1 VVEVQMGTLMQDLK
15 YAIRMLAKSPGFT
28 AIVVLTLALGI
39 GANTAIFSLV
49 NTVLL
54 RPLPYPEP
62 QRVVTLGLDY
72 GRGGVSDD
80 FESLQFVYWRDHSQ
94 AFDSVA
100 AVFGSMGGFN
110 LVGDSGPVHVRGSK
124 VSREFFRAVGIE
136 PMLGRS
142 FLADEDR
149 PGGPDVVILSY
160 GLWRSAFGG
169 DPKVTARSI
178 VLNGVSYSVV
188 GVLPPGFRFISGEP
202 TASNPEVLIPL
213 QLSDVPADRGTNY
226 TILAR
231 LKPGTTILSAQIDA
245 DRVAAEFHRA
255 YPNYDSNGGQFQVRV
270 RPFQQAVLGDVQP
283 TLLVLF
289 GAVGFVLLIACVNVA
304 NLFLSRATARQ
315 REIAIRSALGATRA
329 RLFRQLVCE
338 SLAFAILAG
347 AAGLALAAW
356 GVRALAA
363 MSPVE
368 LPRVADLSFDW
379 RVLAFTLGLSV
390 IAALAFGSVAT
401 VYALRGDVN
410 DSLKEGSERA
420 GGIHGRR
427 LSRVLIAG
435 EVALSLVLLAG
446 AGLLIATVIH
456 LYRVPPG
463 FDTVNLT
470 SARMSLTAE
479 KYTHTAQVWN
489 FQRQVIERVRQLPG
503 VVSVATASAT
513 PLERGLNTVV
523 FRNGT
528 PSDDSHNFV
537 GIEYRS
543 ISPEYFKTLA
553 IPLQRGRAFTEAD
566 SAESAGVAVVN
577 ESLALKM
584 WPGQNPIGK
593 PLLAA
598 DGDAAQ
604 SSPREVVGV
613 VADIRERGLDQPS
626 RATVYVPQAQ
636 VKDSFNA
643 MTNYWFA
650 SSCLVRTARPLNLDN
665 EIRGIVAAVDPEEPI
680 AQIDLMASVLARS
693 IAEQRFFMTL
703 MGIFATLALVLAGGG
718 IYGVLSYQVA
728 RRTHEIGIRM
738 ALGARPQDVLR
749 LVLNEGLRVVLVG
762 VAIGTAA
769 ALLLTRLMA
778 SLLFGVKPTDPLT
791 FAAVAGLLV
800 CVALAACYIPAR
812 RATQVDPIIALRY
825 E

>member
-1 VVEVQMGTLMQDLK
+1 VGTLMQDLK

-94 AFDSVA
+94 AFDSLA

-110 LVGDSGPVHVRGSK
+110 LVGDAGPVHVRGSK
-124 VSREFFRAVGIE
+124 VSREFFRAAGIE
-136 PMLGRS
+136 PMLGRE
-142 FLADEDR
+142 FLAEEDR
-149 PGGPDVVILSY
+149 PGGPHVVVLSY
-160 GLWRSAFGG
+160 GLWRGTFGG

-178 VLNGVSYSVV
+178 VLNGVPYSIV

-213 QLSDVPADRGTNY
+213 QLSDAPADRGTNY

-231 LKPGTTILSAQIDA
+231 LKAGTTIASAQTDA
-245 DRVAAEFHRA
+245 DRIAAEFHRA
-255 YPNYDSNGGQFQVRV
+255 YPNYYSDGGSFQVRV

-347 AAGLALAAW
+347 GAGLALAAW

-379 RVLAFTLGLSV
+379 RVLAFTLAVSV
-390 IAALAFGSVAT
+390 IAAIVFGSVAT

-420 GGIHGRR
+420 GGMHGRR

-463 FDTVNLT
+463 FGTANLT

-479 KYTHTAQVWN
+479 KYTRTAQVWN
-489 FQRQVIERVRQLPG
+489 FERQVIERVRQLPG
-503 VVSVATASAT
+503 VISVATASAT

-523 FRNGT
+523 FRNAT
-528 PSDDSHNFV
+528 PSDDRHNLV

-543 ISPEYFKTLA
+543 ISPDYFKTLA

-577 ESLALKM
+577 ESLAREL

-613 VADIRERGLDQPS
+613 VADIREMGLDQPS

-636 VKDSFNA
+636 VKDAFNA
-643 MTNYWFA
+643 MTNYWIA
-650 SSCLVRTARPLNLDN
+650 ASCLVRTARPLNLDN
-665 EIRGIVAAVDPEEPI
+665 EIRGIVAAVDPEEPV
-680 AQIDLMASVLARS
+680 AQIDSMANVLARS
-693 IAEQRFFMTL
+693 ISEQRFFMTL
-703 MGIFATLALVLAGGG
+703 MGIFAALALVLAGGG

-738 ALGARPQDVLR
+738 ALGANPRDVFR

-769 ALLLTRLMA
+769 ALMLTRLMA
-778 SLLFGVKPTDPLT
+778 GLLFGVKPTDPLT
-791 FAAVAGLLV
+791 FVAVAALLV

-812 RATQVDPIIALRY
+812 RATHVDPIIALRY

>member
-1 VVEVQMGTLMQDLK
+1 VGTLMQDLK

-94 AFDSVA
+94 AFDSLA

-110 LVGDSGPVHVRGSK
+110 LVGDAGPVHVRGSK
-124 VSREFFRAVGIE
+124 VSREFFRAAGIE
-136 PMLGRS
+136 PMLGRE
-142 FLADEDR
+142 FLAEEDR
-149 PGGPDVVILSY
+149 PGGPHVVVLSY
-160 GLWRSAFGG
+160 GLWRGTFGG

-178 VLNGVSYSVV
+178 VLNGVPYSIV

-213 QLSDVPADRGTNY
+213 QLSDAPADRGTNY

-231 LKPGTTILSAQIDA
+231 LKAGTTIASAQTDA
-245 DRVAAEFHRA
+245 DRIAAEFHRA
-255 YPNYDSNGGQFQVRV
+255 YPNYYSDGGSFQVRV

-347 AAGLALAAW
+347 GAGLALAAW

-379 RVLAFTLGLSV
+379 RVLAFTLAVSV
-390 IAALAFGSVAT
+390 IAAIVFGSVAT

-420 GGIHGRR
+420 GGMHGRR

-463 FDTVNLT
+463 FGTANLT

-479 KYTHTAQVWN
+479 KYTRTAQVWN
-489 FQRQVIERVRQLPG
+489 FERQVIERVRQLPG
-503 VVSVATASAT
+503 VISVATASAT

-523 FRNGT
+523 FRNAT
-528 PSDDSHNFV
+528 PSDDRHNLV

-543 ISPEYFKTLA
+543 ISPDYFKTLA

-577 ESLALKM
+577 ESLAREL

-593 PLLAA
+593 PLLAS

-613 VADIRERGLDQPS
+613 VADIREMGLDQPS

-636 VKDSFNA
+636 VKDAFNA
-643 MTNYWFA
+643 MTNYWIA

-665 EIRGIVAAVDPEEPI
+665 EIRGIVAAVDPEEPV
-680 AQIDLMASVLARS
+680 AQIDSMANVLARS
-693 IAEQRFFMTL
+693 ISEQRFFMTL

-738 ALGARPQDVLR
+738 ALGANPRDVFR

-769 ALLLTRLMA
+769 ALMLTRLMA
-778 SLLFGVKPTDPLT
+778 GLLFGVKPTDPLT
-791 FAAVAGLLV
+791 FVAVAALLV

-812 RATQVDPIIALRY
+812 RATHVDPIIALRY

>member
-1 VVEVQMGTLMQDLK
+1 MGTLLQDLK
-15 YAIRMLAKSPGFT
+15 YAVRMLAKAPGFT
-28 AIVVLTLALGI
+28 AVVVVMLALGI

-72 GRGGVSDD
+72 GRGYVSDD
-80 FESLQFVYWRDHSQ
+80 FESLECVYWRDHAQ
-94 AFDSVA
+94 AFDSFS

-124 VSREFFRAVGIE
+124 VTREFFRAVGVE
-136 PMLGRS
+136 PMLGRG
-142 FLADEDR
+142 FLAEEDR
-149 PGGPDVVILSY
+149 PGGPNVVVLNY

-169 DPKVTARSI
+169 DPKVTGRSI
-178 VLNGVSYSVV
+178 VLNGLSYSIV

-213 QLSDVPADRGTNY
+213 QLSDAPLDRGTNY
-226 TILAR
+226 TVLAR
-231 LKPGTTILSAQIDA
+231 LKPGTTLASAQADA

-255 YPNYDSNGGQFQVRV
+255 YPDYYRDYTGFRVLV

-283 TLLVLF
+283 ILLVLF

-315 REIAIRSALGATRA
+315 REIAIRAALGATRT

-347 AAGLALAAW
+347 LLGLAFAAW

-368 LPRVADLSFDW
+368 LPRVEDLSFDW
-379 RVLAFTLGLSV
+379 RVLVFTLGVSGV
-390 IAALAFGSVAT
+390 VAFVFGSVA
-401 VYALRGDVN
+401 AIHAFGGDVN
-410 DSLKEGSERA
+410 LSLKEGSERA
-420 GGIHGRR
+420 GGIPGRR

-463 FDTVNLT
+463 FDTANLT
-470 SARMSLTAE
+470 SVRMSLTAD
-479 KYTHTAQVWN
+479 KYAHTAQVWN
-489 FQRQVIERVRQLPG
+489 FERQVIERVRQLPG
-503 VVSVATASAT
+503 VTSVATASAT

-523 FRNGT
+523 FRNAT
-528 PSDDSHNFV
+528 YSEDSHSMI

-543 ISPEYFKTLA
+543 ISPEYFQTLA
-553 IPLQRGRAFTEAD
+553 IPLQRGREFTEAD
-566 SAESAGVAVVN
+566 SAESARVAVVN
-577 ESLALKM
+577 ESLAREL
-584 WPGQNPIGK
+584 WPRQNPIGK
-593 PLLAA
+593 PLLPA
-598 DGDAAQ
+598 DGDVAQ
-604 SSPREVVGV
+604 SAPREVVGV
-613 VADIRERGLDQPS
+613 VADIRERGLDQPP

-636 VKDSFNA
+636 VTDSFNA

-650 SSCLVRTARPLNLDN
+650 ASCLIRTARPLNLDK
-665 EIRGIVAAVDPEEPI
+665 EIRSIVASVDPQEPV
-680 AQIDLMASVLARS
+680 ARMDSMASVMARS

-703 MGIFATLALVLAGGG
+703 MGVFAALALVLAGGG

-728 RRTHEIGIRM
+728 RRTREIGIRM
-738 ALGARPQDVLR
+738 ALGARPWDVLR
-749 LVLNEGLRVVLVG
+749 MVLNEGLRVVLVG

-769 ALLLTRLMA
+769 ALALTRLMA
-778 SLLFGVKPTDPLT
+778 SLLFGVKPTDPVT
-791 FAAVAGLLV
+791 FAAVAALLV

-812 RATQVDPIIALRY
+812 RATHVDPIIALRY

>member
-1 VVEVQMGTLMQDLK
+1 MGTLMQDLK

-94 AFDSVA
+94 AFDSLA

-110 LVGDSGPVHVRGSK
+110 LVGDAGPVHVRGSK
-124 VSREFFRAVGIE
+124 VSREFFRAAGIE
-136 PMLGRS
+136 PMLGRE
-142 FLADEDR
+142 FLAEEDR
-149 PGGPDVVILSY
+149 PGGPHVVVLSY
-160 GLWRSAFGG
+160 GLWRGTFGG

-178 VLNGVSYSVV
+178 VLNGVPYSIV

-213 QLSDVPADRGTNY
+213 QLSDAPADRGTNY

-231 LKPGTTILSAQIDA
+231 LKAGTTIASAQTDA
-245 DRVAAEFHRA
+245 DRIAAEFHRA
-255 YPNYDSNGGQFQVRV
+255 YPNYYSDGGSFQVRV

-347 AAGLALAAW
+347 GAGLALAAW

-379 RVLAFTLGLSV
+379 RVLAFTLAVSV
-390 IAALAFGSVAT
+390 IAAIVFGSVAT

-420 GGIHGRR
+420 GGMHGRR

-463 FDTVNLT
+463 FGTANLT

-479 KYTHTAQVWN
+479 KYTRTAQVWN
-489 FQRQVIERVRQLPG
+489 FERQVIERVRQLPG
-503 VVSVATASAT
+503 VISVATASAT

-523 FRNGT
+523 FRNAT
-528 PSDDSHNFV
+528 PSDDRHNLV

-543 ISPEYFKTLA
+543 ISPDYFKTLA

-577 ESLALKM
+577 ESLAREL

-593 PLLAA
+593 PLLAS

-613 VADIRERGLDQPS
+613 VADIREMGLDQPS

-636 VKDSFNA
+636 VKDAFNA
-643 MTNYWFA
+643 MTNYWIA

-665 EIRGIVAAVDPEEPI
+665 EIRGIVAAVDPEEPV
-680 AQIDLMASVLARS
+680 AQIDSMANVLARS
-693 IAEQRFFMTL
+693 ISEQRFFMTL

-738 ALGARPQDVLR
+738 ALGANPRDVFR

-769 ALLLTRLMA
+769 ALMLTRLMA
-778 SLLFGVKPTDPLT
+778 GLLFGVKPTDPLT
-791 FAAVAGLLV
+791 FVAVAALLV

-812 RATQVDPIIALRY
+812 RATHVDPIIALRY

>member
-1 VVEVQMGTLMQDLK
+1 
-15 YAIRMLAKSPGFT
+15 MLAKSPGFT
-28 AIVVLTLALGI
+28 AIVVVTLALGI

-62 QRVVTLGLDY
+62 QRVVTLGLNY

-80 FESLQFVYWRDHSQ
+80 FESLQYVYWREHSQ
-94 AFDSVA
+94 AFDSLA

-124 VSREFFRAVGIE
+124 VSRGFFHAVGIE
-136 PMLGRS
+136 PMLGRG
-142 FLADEDR
+142 FLAEEDR
-149 PGGPDVVILSY
+149 PGGPHVVVLSY

-169 DPKVTARSI
+169 DPKVTNRSI
-178 VLNGVSYSVV
+178 VLNGVSYSIV

-202 TASNPEVLIPL
+202 SASNPEVLIPL
-213 QLSDVPADRGTNY
+213 QLSDAPTDRGTNY
-226 TILAR
+226 TVFAR
-231 LKPGTTILSAQIDA
+231 LKPGTTIASAQTDA
-245 DRVAAEFHRA
+245 DRVVAEFRRA
-255 YPNYDSNGGQFQVRV
+255 YPNYDSNGGRFQVRV

-315 REIAIRSALGATRA
+315 REIAIRTSLGATRA
-329 RLFRQLVCE
+329 RLFRQLLCE
-338 SLAFAILAG
+338 SLAFAILAAG
-347 AAGLALAAW
+347 VGLALAAW

-379 RVLAFTLGLSV
+379 RVLAFTLGVSV
-390 IAALAFGSVAT
+390 IAALVFGSVAT
-401 VYALRGDVN
+401 AYALRGDLN

-463 FDTVNLT
+463 FDTANLT

-479 KYTHTAQVWN
+479 KYTHTSQVWN

-503 VVSVATASAT
+503 VVSVATASAA

-523 FRNGT
+523 FRDGT
-528 PSDDSHNFV
+528 PSDDRHNFV

-543 ISPEYFKTLA
+543 ISPEYFQTLA

-577 ESLALKM
+577 ESLASKM

-593 PLLAA
+593 LLLAA

-613 VADIRERGLDQPS
+613 VADIRERGLDEPS

-650 SSCLVRTARPLNLDN
+650 ASCLVRTARPLNLDN
-665 EIRGIVAAVDPEEPI
+665 EIRSIVAAVDPEEPV
-680 AQIDLMASVLARS
+680 AQIDSMASVLARS

-703 MGIFATLALVLAGGG
+703 MGIFAALALVLAGGG

-728 RRTHEIGIRM
+728 CRTHEIGIRM

-762 VAIGTAA
+762 IAIGTAA
-769 ALLLTRLMA
+769 ALFLTRLMA

-791 FAAVAGLLV
+791 FAAVAALLV

-812 RATQVDPIIALRY
+812 RATHVDPIIALRY

>member
-1 VVEVQMGTLMQDLK
+1 VGTLMQDLK

-80 FESLQFVYWRDHSQ
+80 FESLQFVYWRDHAR
-94 AFDSVA
+94 AFDSLA

-124 VSREFFRAVGIE
+124 VSREFFRAAGIE
-136 PMLGRS
+136 PMLGRE
-142 FLADEDR
+142 FLAEEDR
-149 PGGPDVVILSY
+149 PGGPHVVVLSY
-160 GLWRSAFGG
+160 GLWRGTFGG

-178 VLNGVSYSVV
+178 VLNGVPYSIV

-213 QLSDVPADRGTNY
+213 QLSDAPADRGTNY

-231 LKPGTTILSAQIDA
+231 LKAGTTIASAQTDA
-245 DRVAAEFHRA
+245 DRIAAEFHRA
-255 YPNYDSNGGQFQVRV
+255 YPNYYSDGGSFQVRV

-347 AAGLALAAW
+347 GAGLALAAW

-379 RVLAFTLGLSV
+379 RVLAFTLAVSV
-390 IAALAFGSVAT
+390 IAAIVFGSVAT

-420 GGIHGRR
+420 GGMHGRR

-463 FDTVNLT
+463 FGTANLT

-479 KYTHTAQVWN
+479 KYTRTAQVWN
-489 FQRQVIERVRQLPG
+489 FERQVIERVRQLPG
-503 VVSVATASAT
+503 VISVATASAT

-523 FRNGT
+523 FRNAT
-528 PSDDSHNFV
+528 PSDDRHNLV

-543 ISPEYFKTLA
+543 ISPDYFKTLA

-577 ESLALKM
+577 ESLAREL

-593 PLLAA
+593 PLLAS

-613 VADIRERGLDQPS
+613 VADIREMGLDQPS

-636 VKDSFNA
+636 VKDAFNA
-643 MTNYWFA
+643 MTNYWIA

-665 EIRGIVAAVDPEEPI
+665 EIRGIVAAVDPEEPV
-680 AQIDLMASVLARS
+680 AQIDSMANVLARS
-693 IAEQRFFMTL
+693 ISEQRFFMTL

-738 ALGARPQDVLR
+738 ALGANPRDVFR

-769 ALLLTRLMA
+769 ALMLTRLMA
-778 SLLFGVKPTDPLT
+778 GLLFGVKPTDPLT
-791 FAAVAGLLV
+791 FVAVAALLV

-812 RATQVDPIIALRY
+812 RATHVDPIIALRY

>member
-1 VVEVQMGTLMQDLK
+1 MGTLMQDLK

-94 AFDSVA
+94 AFDSLA

-110 LVGDSGPVHVRGSK
+110 LVGDAGPVHVRGSK
-124 VSREFFRAVGIE
+124 VSREFFRAAGIE
-136 PMLGRS
+136 PMLGRE
-142 FLADEDR
+142 FLAEEDR
-149 PGGPDVVILSY
+149 PGGPHVVVLSY
-160 GLWRSAFGG
+160 GLWRGTFGG

-178 VLNGVSYSVV
+178 VLNGVPYSIV

-213 QLSDVPADRGTNY
+213 QLSDAPADRGTNY

-231 LKPGTTILSAQIDA
+231 LKAGTTIGSAQTDA
-245 DRVAAEFHRA
+245 DRIAAEFHRA
-255 YPNYDSNGGQFQVRV
+255 YPNYYSDGGSFQVRV

-347 AAGLALAAW
+347 GAGLALAAW

-379 RVLAFTLGLSV
+379 RVLAFTLAVSV
-390 IAALAFGSVAT
+390 IAAIVFGSVAT

-420 GGIHGRR
+420 GGMHGRR

-463 FDTVNLT
+463 FGTANLT

-479 KYTHTAQVWN
+479 KYTRTAQVWN
-489 FQRQVIERVRQLPG
+489 FERQVIERVRQLPG
-503 VVSVATASAT
+503 VISVATASAT

-523 FRNGT
+523 FRNAT
-528 PSDDSHNFV
+528 PSDDRHNLV

-543 ISPEYFKTLA
+543 ISPDYFKTLA

-577 ESLALKM
+577 ESLAREL

-593 PLLAA
+593 PLLAS

-613 VADIRERGLDQPS
+613 VADIREMGLDQPS

-636 VKDSFNA
+636 VKDAFNA
-643 MTNYWFA
+643 MTNYWIA

-665 EIRGIVAAVDPEEPI
+665 EIRGIVAAVDPEEPV
-680 AQIDLMASVLARS
+680 AHIDSMANVLARS
-693 IAEQRFFMTL
+693 ISEQRFFMTL

-738 ALGARPQDVLR
+738 ALGANPRDVFR

-769 ALLLTRLMA
+769 ALMLTRLMA
-778 SLLFGVKPTDPLT
+778 GLLFGVKPTDPLT
-791 FAAVAGLLV
+791 FVAVAALLV

-812 RATQVDPIIALRY
+812 RATHVDPIIALRY